1 MDDIKIK
8 YIEMPDKLECLI
20 IGNDLYINKNLSS
33 STSTS
38 EIKEPMSLYHCHCHD
53 FELLIPLNQI
63 KQAIYLHD
71 CKTIPQLSAYF
82 KVPVTDILLTIY
94 FYKVKYSDLHFLNMF
109 KTDVLSIHQEII

>member
-1 MDDIKIK
+1 
-8 YIEMPDKLECLI
+8 
-20 IGNDLYINKNLSS
+20 
-33 STSTS
+33 
-38 EIKEPMSLYHCHCHD
+38 
-53 FELLIPLNQI
+53 I

>member
-1 MDDIKIK
+1 MHQYKELMDDIKIK

-33 STSTS
+33 STSPS

-63 KQAIYLHD
+63 KQMKRITKKQKNKQMVIIKNGLTRLQKEHL
-71 CKTIPQLSAYF
+71 IVQLQA
-82 KVPVTDILLTIY
+82 L
-94 FYKVKYSDLHFLNMF
+94 
-109 KTDVLSIHQEII
+109 VLA